1 MWHIK
6 LVKGKS
12 LANFKLNAIF
22 SGEHALEEPC
32 CYRNKSVSGR
42 GLVWR
47 DKRSIVCEN
56 NLCLDSGIF
65 PDLIFSCLPLSYNK
79 YCNEPRG
86 KESGGWIN
94 RGLALSL
101 VLRFHWPWFQ
111 VRERRPRLIKF
122 DSRRAKGMCTQRQA
136 RKLPAGD
143 LSAQRIVLAQVIP
156 PIVIRKIQGHHSRGL
171 PHPRSKG
178 REVWILFHFNI
189 CMESEWLFSRSHFSV
204 RDREFSSLMLSP
216 NGDSNKLLLSLCAD

>member
-12 LANFKLNAIF
+12 LVNFKLNAIF

-42 GLVWR
+42 GLAWR

-65 PDLIFSCLPLSYNK
+65 PDLTFSCLPLSYNK

-86 KESGGWIN
+86 KESGDELIEARHCHSCCVSTDRGFRCERGDRGWLYLIAHKQKECVHKGKRGN
-94 RGLALSL
+94 YLQETCQHRGLC
-101 VLRFHWPWFQ
+101 WPKWF
-111 VRERRPRLIKF
+111 RL
-122 DSRRAKGMCTQRQA
+122 
-136 RKLPAGD
+136 L
-143 LSAQRIVLAQVIP
+143 
-156 PIVIRKIQGHHSRGL
+156 
-171 PHPRSKG
+171 
-178 REVWILFHFNI
+178 
-189 CMESEWLFSRSHFSV
+189 
-204 RDREFSSLMLSP
+204 
-216 NGDSNKLLLSLCAD
+216 